1 MKHPCATVLT
11 VVFAVF
17 LAALPA
23 VCAAEEMRTANRAPE
38 GTIFYPHWLFDRPE
52 HYEFLSTGSNHDT
65 LHQHP
70 AQWEGQDW
78 DPSAWND
85 SQWTPEAA
93 VTRLFEGG
101 VFRRQYMR
109 RSIPVLEL
117 GPRFYQ
123 LSDLDRRRSL
133 KLLADYTGV
142 FEKGAGMI
150 ELRDWYRQDVIGNYT
165 PQGMHLN

>member
-1 MKHPCATVLT
+1 MKYSFFTALT
-11 VVFAVF
+11 FVFAAF
-17 LAALPA
+17 LAFLPA
-23 VCAAEEMRTANRAPE
+23 VSGAEEARTANRTPA
-38 GTIFYPHWLFDRPE
+38 GVVFYPGWLFDRPE
-52 HYEFLSTGSNHDT
+52 HAEFLPYTSNHDP

-85 SQWTPEAA
+85 SQWRSEVA

-123 LSDLDRRRSL
+123 LSGLDQRRSL
-133 KLLADYTGV
+133 KLLADTSGI
-142 FEKGAGMI
+142 FENGAAMI
-150 ELRDWYRQDVIGNYT
+150 ELRDWYKQNVIGNYT